1 MLKARLVAHGWLPSE
16 AVPALL
22 ITEEEAGD
30 LEAIEIGKN
39 TETSPRK
46 RPRGETKGG
55 GPKGS
60 VPVLGN
66 MDVGNMGD
74 ALKNIAKNAI
84 DTALKAWENKL
95 PNNMEQNM
103 RKITETTMNTV
114 AAEVVAKVGVPVPVP
129 GAADVRNTKELVQT
143 AVEQA
148 VEALGD
154 FEKEKARVAAL
165 RLLLVDYMNEEDDLK
180 FIAKKMRRAWRPGVP
195 LFSDEEIR
203 EDLMSAWKVGDADL
217 RKILGSLGI
226 PQQ

>member
-1 MLKARLVAHGWLPSE
+1 
-16 AVPALL
+16 
-22 ITEEEAGD
+22 
-30 LEAIEIGKN
+30 
-39 TETSPRK
+39 
-46 RPRGETKGG
+46 
-55 GPKGS
+55 
-60 VPVLGN
+60 

-95 PNNMEQNM
+95 PNDMEQNM
-103 RKITETTMNTV
+103 RKIMETTMNTV

-129 GAADVRNTKELVQT
+129 GAADVRNTEELVQT

-148 VEALGD
+148 VVALGD
-154 FEKEKARVAAL
+154 FEKEQARVAAL

>member
-16 AVPALL
+16 AVPARL

-66 MDVGNMGD
+66 MDVGKMGD

-103 RKITETTMNTV
+103 RKIMETTMNTV
-114 AAEVVAKVGVPVPVP
+114 AAEVVAKVVVPVFLFLVLPTS
-129 GAADVRNTKELVQT
+129 GTRRNSSRRPSSRRSWRWATS
-143 AVEQA
+143 
-148 VEALGD
+148 
-154 FEKEKARVAAL
+154 R
-165 RLLLVDYMNEEDDLK
+165 RR
-180 FIAKKMRRAWRPGVP
+180 RRASPRCGCC
-195 LFSDEEIR
+195 SSTI
-203 EDLMSAWKVGDADL
+203 
-217 RKILGSLGI
+217 
-226 PQQ
+226 